1 MKKILITVLGVA
13 MAVAG
18 FAQEDRSARKGFAF
32 GGYIGAGAMHFTDG
46 MVSNDTQGQISFF
59 NFKAGYLFNDRFGVF
74 LKTVGNSYELEERD
88 RSFDG
93 YIVSAQYWTSD
104 KFWISGGY
112 GPAMD
117 VRAFYESKSKSE
129 GVNWGHGVLLAG
141 GYEVMQRKKWA
152 LDIQSRLYM
161 ASVKLDDGT
170 HREGTTLS
178 LGVGITFF

>member
-13 MAVAG
+13 IAAAA
-18 FAQEDRSARKGFAF
+18 FAQEERPTRQGFAF
-32 GGYIGAGAMHFTDG
+32 GGYLGAGAIYFSSG
-46 MVSNDTQGQISFF
+46 NAGNDTQGHVTLL
-59 NFKAGYLFNDRFGVF
+59 NFQAGHLFNDRFGIF
-74 LKTVGNSYELEERD
+74 LKTAGNSYEVEGRD
-88 RSFDG
+88 RSLDG

-117 VRAFYESKSKSE
+117 IRAFWESKSESE

-152 LDIQSRLYM
+152 LDLQTRLYM
-161 ASVKLDDGT
+161 ASVKLDDGAR
-170 HREGTTLS
+170 REATTVS